1 MCWVQVREGIT
12 MHGYVST
19 LKVVSRVVCDER
31 LEAMIL
37 HGTKYMIDET
47 NSLNSFSF
55 PPCICIH
62 YFLYLIRNLARDKAT
77 GSVGVDAIS
86 SGLT

>member
-1 MCWVQVREGIT
+1 MRRGVAQWSVYSGDARLMCWVQVREGIT

-37 HGTKYMIDET
+37 HGTK
-47 NSLNSFSF
+47 LQV
-55 PPCICIH
+55 
-62 YFLYLIRNLARDKAT
+62 R
-77 GSVGVDAIS
+77 
-86 SGLT
+86 